1 MVTGDT
7 TYNSQDTEYQRFL
20 TLKNEI
26 FQGYFSAV
34 EVDNEYYNLDY
45 PNQNQII
52 PKEWG
57 QRGISPTIP
66 PTARNAVDNLSDHI
80 LTSPK
85 VFVPARPTD
94 EDMQQEQDLA
104 ERKRQFI
111 HAFWHQIAVQQGDPL
126 NRAKKQSIKDGRIV
140 LKKTLRWDLIP
151 DAPTSTATRKE
162 KSSYRKVMNNLG
174 RSELIWRV
182 KNCPTETI
190 LEDPADCYNPKYVY
204 EFYKVYALDAREMY
218 PEMEEHL
225 STYKDTDRVDYVEM
239 WTKPSGSSQG
249 RYVIWCKGERV
260 HDDVNPYHWETAMST
275 EESPRYDGYVPYA
288 IRDSG
293 WGEFSAESKPEEKYV
308 GVLRYAHPMLET
320 EARQLTAVDIQ
331 MRFSTFAPV
340 VTRNISEDTDQPIE
354 IGPGKRINLMDDQ
367 EIEFRSL
374 PDVPVSAFQ
383 LINKVHEYTNE
394 LSKASILSGTSQ
406 RGVDTATEADM
417 NVRNAASKLQ
427 GPINALRS
435 AIMVINRWVFQ
446 DIENI
451 IESPVTVYGG
461 MKGAPSS
468 IEIAPKE
475 IGGFYESY
483 VELDTSDQASLNARN
498 ARLWADLYSVYQ
510 GTLSPQTAMEKGGIE
525 NPQEEMMKASVARLF
540 LSEPAEQV
548 RTMMMLTN
556 LGGQAEDI
564 LTAYR
569 NGIMQEQSAQQAGAQ
584 AAGAQPQQGG
594 VNQATR
600 PTQDQMMN
608 PAQPIIEESQTNVQV
623 DQMQEMFR

>member
-1 MVTGDT
+1 MVSGDT

-26 FQGYFSAV
+26 FQDYFAAV
-34 EVDNEYYNLDY
+34 ELDNEYYNLDY

-57 QRGISPTIP
+57 QRGITPTIP
-66 PTARNAVDNLSDHI
+66 PTARNAVDNLNDHI

-94 EDMQQEQDLA
+94 EDLQQEQDLA

-151 DAPTSTATRKE
+151 DAPSPTATRKE
-162 KSSYRKVMNNLG
+162 KSSYRKAMKSLG
-174 RSELIWRV
+174 QSNFLWYL

-190 LEDPADCYNPKYVY
+190 LEDPADCYDPKYVY
-204 EFYKVYALDAREMY
+204 EFYKIYASEARSMY
-218 PEMEEHL
+218 PEMEDEL
-225 STYKDTDRVDYVEM
+225 YAYEPTDKLDYVEM

-260 HDDVNPYHWETAMST
+260 HDDVNPYHWETNMST
-275 EESPRYDGYVPYA
+275 DEYPVYDGYVPYA

-293 WGEFSAESKPEEKYV
+293 WGEFSAESQPEEKYV

-331 MRFSTFAPV
+331 MRLSTFAPV

-383 LINKVHEYTNE
+383 LINKVHDYTNE
-394 LSKASILSGTSQ
+394 LSKASILSGYPQ

-427 GPINALRS
+427 GPINAMRS
-435 AIMVINRWVFQ
+435 AIMVVNRWVFQ

-525 NPQEEMMKASVARLF
+525 NPQEEMLKASVNTLF
-540 LSEPAEQV
+540 MSPQAQQV
-548 RTMMMLTN
+548 RTMMMLKG
-556 LGGQAEDI
+556 LQSQAAEVLRAFQQDLLQQQQAPPQGEMI
-564 LTAYR
+564 SGSEEITMDEVATPT
-569 NGIMQEQSAQQAGAQ
+569 GMQENIAMD
-584 AAGAQPQQGG
+584 
-594 VNQATR
+594 R
-600 PTQDQMMN
+600 
-608 PAQPIIEESQTNVQV
+608 QTNVV
-623 DQMQEMFR
+623 NEMR